1 MLSIFGLNKFV
12 NVLLNLSDKK
22 IITIIIIIILTFLGA
37 VFEMLSIGIIFPFL
51 NLVVE
56 SDNNFL
62 RIISTY
68 LQYDISNRSDLV
80 LIFLIIIIAM
90 YGFKSLYLTLLS
102 YILAMFVKD
111 MKVNLSKNLLNKYL
125 SLNYT
130 SMIQRSSNIAYNTIL
145 KQVDV
150 FCSNYLVPLTILVS
164 EVFVSLLILS
174 LLFYLYTYVSFILI
188 AFILIISLI
197 YLSIA
202 RRFNISWGRLN
213 LEYSERSIKNIYQSF
228 TNFKEIKLNKKK
240 PIFVQN
246 YFRNINLSAHAAAKQ
261 SVLDQQPRFWLEFI
275 SLLFMVIITVFLFNS
290 LDSSEIV
297 STVAMFAVAGFRLL
311 PSVNRIVT
319 NTQQLRF
326 GKASLL
332 KIFEENIY
340 LNNNF
345 DKSELQSI
353 NKVSDF
359 KFKNLKIKNLT
370 FKFEESKDLIF
381 DNLELELK
389 KNSMVA
395 ITGKSGIGKTSLIN
409 ILSGLI
415 VVDYNNII
423 LNDKYNLNDII
434 SIWHN
439 KIGMVSQRNTLFE
452 ASILQNIT
460 FDFEKNFDEDKLNFA
475 ISASQLT
482 EFIESL
488 PDGIETNVEEDASNL
503 SGGQIQRIGIAR
515 SLYKSADLL
524 ILDEPTSAL
533 DSNTKTEL
541 INILVSLK
549 NAKTL
554 LIISHD
560 KDLLNRCDQV
570 YEIKNRKLSNIN
582 ISDHND

>member
-1 MLSIFGLNKFV
+1 
-12 NVLLNLSDKK
+12 
-22 IITIIIIIILTFLGA
+22 
-37 VFEMLSIGIIFPFL
+37 
-51 NLVVE
+51 
-56 SDNNFL
+56 
-62 RIISTY
+62 
-68 LQYDISNRSDLV
+68 
-80 LIFLIIIIAM
+80 
-90 YGFKSLYLTLLS
+90 
-102 YILAMFVKD
+102 
-111 MKVNLSKNLLNKYL
+111 
-125 SLNYT
+125 
-130 SMIQRSSNIAYNTIL
+130 
-145 KQVDV
+145 
-150 FCSNYLVPLTILVS
+150 
-164 EVFVSLLILS
+164 
-174 LLFYLYTYVSFILI
+174 
-188 AFILIISLI
+188 
-197 YLSIA
+197 
-202 RRFNISWGRLN
+202 
-213 LEYSERSIKNIYQSF
+213 
-228 TNFKEIKLNKKK
+228 
-240 PIFVQN
+240 
-246 YFRNINLSAHAAAKQ
+246 
-261 SVLDQQPRFWLEFI
+261 
-275 SLLFMVIITVFLFNS
+275 MVIITVFLFNS

-452 ASILQNIT
+452 AILQNIT
-460 FDFEKNFDEDKLNFA
+460 FDLKK
-475 ISASQLT
+475 
-482 EFIESL
+482 
-488 PDGIETNVEEDASNL
+488 
-503 SGGQIQRIGIAR
+503 
-515 SLYKSADLL
+515 
-524 ILDEPTSAL
+524 ILM
-533 DSNTKTEL
+533 K
-541 INILVSLK
+541 IN
-549 NAKTL
+549 
-554 LIISHD
+554 
-560 KDLLNRCDQV
+560 
-570 YEIKNRKLSNIN
+570 
-582 ISDHND
+582 

>member
-549 NAKTL
+549 NTKTL